1 MCMRWQKSLSGK
13 EQLEET
19 SCGHSGAGRVRDR
32 EWEPEAGL
40 QSTGAREGREQSELA
55 VRQQE
60 TETFQRRLHEVS

>member
-1 MCMRWQKSLSGK
+1 M
-13 EQLEET
+13 EET